1 MDINIA
7 EYLDNDSIILDI
19 KAAKKK
25 DALTAILDHLAD
37 NKKIKKEDKKEILK
51 VILQREEMGSTAIG
65 GGIALPHARIVRI
78 KDIQL
83 SVTIFAQ
90 GVEFDSLD
98 QEPVYVVA
106 LLLSNQKEAGMHLKM
121 LAALARMLRDKY
133 FIQNLKAAGT
143 VPNVIALISKQ
154 QHAA

>member
-1 MDINIA
+1 MDINIS
-7 EYLDNDSIILDI
+7 EYLDDNSILLDV

-25 DALTAILDHLAD
+25 DILAAILDRLAD
-37 NKKIKKEDKKEILK
+37 NKKIKKEDKKDILK

-83 SVTIFAQ
+83 SITIFAQ
-90 GVEFDSLD
+90 GVDFDSLD
-98 QEPVYVVA
+98 QEPVNVVA

-133 FIQNLKAAGT
+133 FVQHLRAAGT
-143 VPNVIALISKQ
+143 VQDVIALITKQ
-154 QHAA
+154 QHVA

>member
-1 MDINIA
+1 
-7 EYLDNDSIILDI
+7 
-19 KAAKKK
+19 
-25 DALTAILDHLAD
+25 
-37 NKKIKKEDKKEILK
+37 
-51 VILQREEMGSTAIG
+51 
-65 GGIALPHARIVRI
+65 
-78 KDIQL
+78 
-83 SVTIFAQ
+83 
-90 GVEFDSLD
+90 VEFDSLD